1 MLWQNFMMHLC
12 IFSSIWYNFKVNDME
27 CSLTIYIHVFFYLR
41 WIIIKLCNI
50 MILRSKY
57 LKFLLL
63 IIFCSDYE
71 VWDSIAAIISEGTNW
86 ICFKEEMKQ
95 RSNILNDIRRSHLGG
110 FILLSWH
117 YNNALDI
124 YIISLYQTFSSR
136 KVVFKDFILLR
147 RPLFIKVFPVKEIF
161 SFHPFKKTII
171 YSLLSK
177 IFLHTPYWNYHINH
191 LIT

>member
-1 MLWQNFMMHLC
+1 MLFDNLHSC
-12 IFSSIWYNFKVNDME
+12 
-27 CSLTIYIHVFFYLR
+27 FFYLR